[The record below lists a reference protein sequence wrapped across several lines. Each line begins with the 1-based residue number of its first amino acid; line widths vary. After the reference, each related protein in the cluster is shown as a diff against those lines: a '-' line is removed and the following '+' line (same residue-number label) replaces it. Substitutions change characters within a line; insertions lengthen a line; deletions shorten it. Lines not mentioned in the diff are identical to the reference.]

1 MLARKRHTQ
10 TRTRRGAALVE
21 FACTVPVLF
30 LLIFGAVEFG
40 RIMMVKN
47 ALTNAAREGCRSAVL
62 ATTLDRNKIDAA
74 VLRYLTGIISDGDVR
89 IDIDPTNFD
98 NITTET
104 AVTVDVSVRYAD
116 VSWLP
121 VDSLVGAT
129 ELHATSTQRRE

>member
-1 MLARKRHTQ
+1 M
-10 TRTRRGAALVE
+10 
-21 FACTVPVLF
+21 
-30 LLIFGAVEFG
+30 
-40 RIMMVKN
+40 MMVKN

-62 ATTLDRNKIDAA
+62 ATTLDRNEIDAA

-89 IDIDPTNFD
+89 IDIDPSNFD

-104 AVTVDVSVRYAD
+104 AVTVDVSVSYAD

-129 ELHATSTQRRE
+129 ELHAISTQRRE